1 MTHLFIYNFVE
12 DMKNIKEFQEQE
24 ETPILAPFGNLH
36 QKKHEKKMH
45 PLRAAYG
52 RVATDDH

>member
-1 MTHLFIYNFVE
+1 MTRLFICNFME
-12 DMKNIKEFQEQE
+12 DMQKIKEFHEQE
-24 ETPILAPFGNLH
+24 ETPVIVPVDNLH

-52 RVATDDH
+52 RVANDDH